1 MQGLKLGT
9 RIIVL
14 EDLRGALPVNR
25 ASNRAHLAHPDPV
38 SKAGAHE
45 LKVRQGTLSIH
56 PLEDLKGC

>member
-38 SKAGAHE
+38 SKARAAE
-45 LKVRQGTLSIH
+45 LQVRQGTLSIH